1 MNSINIVATMTRDCE
16 LKYTQSGVAIG
27 SFGIAYNEKIKQNGT
42 YQDKVNFFDVV
53 CFSKTAENV
62 NQFFRKGSQ
71 IGISGSLNFEQW
83 KANDGSNRSKV
94 NIKMQSFTFIDKK
107 QDNKQQHPQGQYQT
121 QQQQYQPQ
129 APQQQQYQQQA
140 QQAQQAQA
148 PQQQIQI
155 QEDTIPF

>member
-1 MNSINIVATMTRDCE
+1 MTRDCE

-83 KANDGSNRSKV
+83 QDNNGQKRNKV

-107 QDNKQQHPQGQYQT
+107 QDNQQGQYQK

-129 APQQQQYQQQA
+129 APQ
-140 QQAQQAQA
+140 AQA
-148 PQQQIQI
+148 PQPQIQI